1 VDNTGPSY
9 IGQTDAMLDILS
21 MLAVAGLAIGL
32 MMAARRLEPHW
43 VSKDLQRF
51 ICRARI
57 VDDHGVAI
65 GGWNE
70 YRFGF
75 VGETLIE
82 GRKRSMLGPGLPS
95 VWKIA
100 RQLPDPPVRREI
112 FLLTPETVDGTYL
125 SIKVPSNSKLV
136 PKMRA
141 AIERTPE
148 SY

>member
-1 VDNTGPSY
+1 
-9 IGQTDAMLDILS
+9 MLDILS

-51 ICRARI
+51 ICRARV
-57 VDDHGVAI
+57 VDERGVAI

-75 VGETLIE
+75 VDDGLIE

-100 RQLPDPPVRREI
+100 GQLPEPPARREI
-112 FLLTPETVDGTYL
+112 FLLAPETANGTHL
-125 SIKVPSNSKLV
+125 TIKLPASSKLL
-136 PKMRA
+136 PRMRA
-141 AIERTPE
+141 AAEAAQPPH
-148 SY
+148 